1 MLFLSNFWFAS
12 EFHQLRPCWH
22 LLNWQLIFVLIGLKF
37 EIHLIELNPN
47 LLGLSSKPLSK
58 FWSVFLDLSVLDLCG
73 FLANVHFQY
82 LELGYLSEKSIKG
95 QLIPKANSKPLI
107 WTKNTMKIFL
117 YFCPSLYNGS
127 NHKNNGSLSY

>member
-22 LLNWQLIFVLIGLKF
+22 LLNWLLIFVLIGLKS

-73 FLANVHFQY
+73 FLADDHFQY
-82 LELGYLSEKSIKG
+82 LELGYLSEKSI
-95 QLIPKANSKPLI
+95 SKLKMI
-107 WTKNTMKIFL
+107 KNTKLKLVKAKMLNETRLQSHRPRSTKITL
-117 YFCPSLYNGS
+117 DGILRG
-127 NHKNNGSLSY
+127 KI